1 MAGGCKER
9 GPLISTVD
17 CDSVAV
23 VHALVSSPSL
33 SSTPLKYNKKREQE
47 NKKREQEQQ
56 QEEEEGCAALQIYM
70 YIDTL
75 CSLLF
80 CV

>member
-33 SSTPLKYNKKREQE
+33 SSRSTKIQQEKREQ
-47 NKKREQEQQ
+47 QEQQ
-56 QEEEEGCAALQIYM
+56 QEEEEEEGCAALQIYM

>member
-33 SSTPLKYNKKREQE
+33 SSTPLKYNKRKENNKNN
-47 NKKREQEQQ
+47 NKKKKKKK
-56 QEEEEGCAALQIYM
+56 AALLCR
-70 YIDTL
+70 YICT
-75 CSLLF
+75 
-80 CV
+80 

>member
-33 SSTPLKYNKKREQE
+33 SSRSTKIQQEKREQE
-47 NKKREQEQQ
+47 NKRKENNKNNNKKKKKKK
-56 QEEEEGCAALQIYM
+56 AALLCR
-70 YIDTL
+70 YICT
-75 CSLLF
+75 
-80 CV
+80 